1 MSLYSAFVMIC
12 KRTAGMIPSIIL
24 PLPRFDIRL
33 ISRAIALLMGTFV
46 VASEEQLI
54 LIYVDT

>member
-1 MSLYSAFVMIC
+1 
-12 KRTAGMIPSIIL
+12 MIPSIIL
-24 PLPRFDIRL
+24 PLPRFNIRS

-54 LIYVDT
+54 LIYVNT